1 MWKSDDVP
9 DEESMGDEDNE
20 EGVTVLPK
28 NINLQNWI
36 VCPTNKKPWGVFV
49 EGENSDSKVCCSL
62 VQFTFVCDECV
73 GGH

>member
-9 DEESMGDEDNE
+9 DEESMGDEDVE

-28 NINLQNWI
+28 NIVLNNWF
-36 VCPTNKKPWGVFV
+36 VCPTNNEPLGVFV
-49 EGENSDSKVCCSL
+49 KGEKSDTKVCCIF
-62 VQFTFVCDECV
+62 VQFIFVCDKCV